1 MPAAGFEPAIPATE
15 PLKTH
20 ALKAE
25 RAVINFSQ
33 SSEMANWRS
42 ECKET
47 VLPVLIK
54 TFIYSDKSEM
64 KLLDSLHA
72 QYIAH
77 AQHSTQQQQNYSYKM
92 VRTIGP
98 LGAQQSASL
107 QGDSRNCATVR
118 QCPPLLYMYII
129 V

>member
-72 QYIAH
+72 PVHCPCPAFH
-77 AQHSTQQQQNYSYKM
+77 TA
-92 VRTIGP
+92 
-98 LGAQQSASL
+98 
-107 QGDSRNCATVR
+107 ATK
-118 QCPPLLYMYII
+118 LLL
-129 V
+129 